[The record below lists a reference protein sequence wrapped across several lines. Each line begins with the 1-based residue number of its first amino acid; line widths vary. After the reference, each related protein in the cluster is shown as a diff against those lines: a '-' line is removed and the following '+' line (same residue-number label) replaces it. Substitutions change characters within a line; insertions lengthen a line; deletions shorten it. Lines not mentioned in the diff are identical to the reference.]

1 MSTTYSI
8 DEVYLF
14 IRDEARK
21 HPDAT
26 CTVLNL
32 IEGTTIVM
40 RESGGDTRAICYN
53 YDNARGKPAC
63 SKVPL
68 PAGTPGVERGIDRG
82 WWQFNEPSNPEIP
95 IDDMWSPGKA
105 TEWAY
110 KKSAGFTQYTPWG
123 GNDVHHG
130 EGWVKA
136 FDAAGR
142 AGDIDATVGVKDIGE
157 AIVAIPGMAAESAT
171 APLAKLFPWADSLGA
186 LLSRLI
192 DPAFWRR
199 FGLGALGLLLVLIA
213 VVLVVAERKVGSVA

>member
-1 MSTTYSI
+1 MSTTYSV

-14 IRDEARK
+14 IRDEARR

-26 CTVLNL
+26 CTILNL
-32 IEGTTIVM
+32 VEGTTIVM

-82 WWQFNEPSNPEIP
+82 WWEFNDKSNPEIP
-95 IDDMWSPGKA
+95 IDDMFNPKA
-105 TEWAY
+105 STEWAY
-110 KKSAGFTQYTPWG
+110 KKSAGFTAFVPWG
-123 GNDVHHG
+123 GNDVHTG
-130 EGWVKA
+130 KGWA
-136 FDAAGR
+136 QALDAAGR
-142 AGDIDATVGVKDIGE
+142 AGDFDTSVSIKDVGDAIT
-157 AIVAIPGMAAESAT
+157 AIPGLAAESTGA
-171 APLAKLFPWADSLGA
+171 AAGKLFPWADSLGA

-199 FGLGALGLLLVLIA
+199 FGLGALGILLVLIA
-213 VVLVVAERKVGSVA
+213 VILVVAESKLGSAA